1 MILVFGKTG
10 QVGRQLARAHDVVA
24 LDRGAGD
31 LTDPAACARA
41 IHRLAPRAVINAAA
55 FTDVDGA
62 EDHQEMVHL
71 INAQAPGAMA
81 VACGERAIPFV
92 QISTDYVFDGTGHTP
107 WVPDAPVNPI
117 NTYGHSKSA
126 AEDAVRQAGGT
137 TAILRTSWVFSP
149 QGRNFVTTMLR
160 LGRQHDELGVV
171 ADQHGGPTPAAD
183 IAAACL
189 TIARDLCDTPDAS
202 GTYHFSGVPDV
213 SWADFA
219 REVFAAA
226 AMPTNVRDIA
236 TSDFPT
242 QARRPAN
249 SRLNCDT
256 LSTFGLTRPDW
267 RQALRHMLSTTGSPQ

>member
-10 QVGRQLARAHDVVA
+10 QVGRELARADDVMV
-24 LDRGAGD
+24 LDRAAAD
-31 LTDPAACARA
+31 LADPAACARA

-62 EDHQEMVHL
+62 EDHQEMAHRV
-71 INAQAPGAMA
+71 NSQAPGAMA
-81 VACGERAIPFV
+81 VACTERAIPFV
-92 QISTDYVFDGTGHTP
+92 QISTDYVFDGTGDTP
-107 WVPDAPVNPI
+107 WVPDAPTNPI

-126 AEDAVRQAGGT
+126 GEGAVRQAGGI
-137 TAILRTSWVFSP
+137 TAILRTSWVFSD

-160 LGRQHDELGVV
+160 LGRQHDALDIV

-189 TIARDLCDTPDAS
+189 TIARQLCDTPDAA
-202 GTYHFSGVPDV
+202 GTYHFSGAPDV

-219 REVFAAA
+219 RQIFATT
-226 AMPTNVRDIA
+226 AMPTKVRNIG
-236 TSDFPT
+236 TCDFPT
-242 QARRPAN
+242 RARRPAN

-267 RQALRHMLSTTGSPQ
+267 RQALQHMLSKTGSSQ